1 MARNPLSDLAPN
13 DLEILD
19 NGIQFAEDQDRMEYL
34 WFHVRE
40 REDGREYDL
49 WRVVRLGLLRY
60 LPQEHRQEPGLPEK
74 MRAALVGLYGARR
87 ADYDLVEIK
96 AGIFNPPLGIL
107 QMFGAIGIA
116 ESREKAIQNADLGF
130 AAVRGV
136 IANFEQSRLVPLTV
150 QVAEW
155 LRRALAEFPHVLVV
169 IGHPQPRTGRRGMG
183 REGPGERDAGRQ
195 VVEDMLPP
203 QQGEMLCRA
212 LAAVQEEFLMVT
224 LASRVYQRDLARML
238 AGVASEASVPASMVS
253 GSEVISTGI
262 VLPVGL
268 MDALSRM
275 AGIGYGQSQGTAVS
289 DSVADSEVKSH
300 VEGHATTV
308 GHAVTDG
315 TAHTEGFATTSGSSV
330 TTSTVVTEGTAHTD
344 GKAHT
349 EGVAH
354 TTGVAHTSGSS
365 TSTSTTHVPLIQ
377 SSSHAVSQA
386 DPSNPPLTVAVGI
399 PAATESSGQATQ
411 EGTTM
416 TTPGAT
422 AHYGVNASA
431 QASAMIDGVGGAF
444 TVGGNLAITEPL
456 EDTVSKTKS
465 TTTSSQYTQ
474 PAGGELL
481 DKATVP
487 VDLAHR
493 IANGEDIGHIPPG
506 VEVSATTQRG
516 GHIVDTMTTTPAH
529 TITTTST
536 SSFSSTTTS
545 ESTTHSS
552 ADTVSTADTTSKS
565 VSHGVSYGSFSSTT
579 HSVADTVS
587 HAETRSW
594 ARTTSVADGVAI
606 GTTRAHGTSRSSGTA
621 VARSL
626 GTGASTG
633 ISMAV
638 APTFSLSRGYQ
649 WFNDVAAQFVQIL
662 RAQEELLRRATLDG
676 AFLTDVYLLTRTER
690 GAAVAEAAVRQAF
703 QGAGPLVVTPVQS
716 RVLRH
721 PAEQA
726 YIRRHALAFTPS
738 TRRERVAGALEVYR
752 DSTLLLPEQ
761 LAAYTT
767 PVLFEEGMSVTTQER
782 IPAFAFVPD
791 MPGDV
796 VLGHQFSTERGE
808 LTAAPLRMSP
818 DRFFHTVFAADTG
831 FGKTVAAERLVV
843 ETTLKWHF
851 RTVVLDFGAGWRR
864 LLNAPIPAGRVEV
877 WQLFPGALVPFRWN
891 PWQVGKRIQPERQ
904 YVATCEIFKNAGRM
918 GPRQL
923 GFMRRAARQLYLEY
937 GVLTS
942 DREVW
947 ADPNWNKVRDAD
959 EEEAINAARRERGLP
974 ERACVGEHLGDLE
987 GFERQALAVHRSK
1000 RVDMSA
1006 WVERL
1011 ASYRPELE
1019 KRRDQ
1024 ASLQSLEGVLLRLEP
1039 FTQGEMARMYGS
1051 GEDTLAVEDLGLL
1064 GPPDDPWGISILEG
1078 GAELDEYA
1086 KAAILGLVAWHLYND
1101 AVVRRRQNIGK
1112 SVPDPTLQIVFE
1124 EANKV
1129 LTGVETDASENQ
1141 TGGATT
1147 VELFQAM
1154 WRDGRKYRIFLHP
1167 VVQTVS
1173 ELPPGILSSCNNGFF
1188 SQTKNPKDRDL
1199 IMAHLAFSEKGFT
1212 DEDYKR
1218 FLSRMPAAM
1227 AIAKLGYSQDIVHT
1241 TPFLVRPL
1249 MVPAREPTDE
1259 EIYEA
1264 MRLMGK
1270 VR

>member
-1 MARNPLSDLAPN
+1 MSA
-13 DLEILD
+13 
-19 NGIQFAEDQDRMEYL
+19 NGGFGVSI
-34 WFHVRE
+34 
-40 REDGREYDL
+40 G
-49 WRVVRLGLLRY
+49 LGGS
-60 LPQEHRQEPGLPEK
+60 QE
-74 MRAALVGLYGARR
+74 GA
-87 ADYDLVEIK
+87 
-96 AGIFNPPLGIL
+96 
-107 QMFGAIGIA
+107 
-116 ESREKAIQNADLGF
+116 
-130 AAVRGV
+130 
-136 IANFEQSRLVPLTV
+136 
-150 QVAEW
+150 
-155 LRRALAEFPHVLVV
+155 
-169 IGHPQPRTGRRGMG
+169 
-183 REGPGERDAGRQ
+183 GPGIGTRFG
-195 VVEDMLPP
+195 L
-203 QQGEMLCRA
+203 GG
-212 LAAVQEEFLMVT
+212 
-224 LASRVYQRDLARML
+224 SRTFTE
-238 AGVASEASVPASMVS
+238 GTS
-253 GSEVISTGI
+253 STTGWN
-262 VLPVGL
+262 
-268 MDALSRM
+268 S
-275 AGIGYGQSQGTAVS
+275 S
-289 DSVADSEVKSH
+289 DSST
-300 VEGHATTV
+300 TTV
-308 GHAVTDG
+308 GSSHGETRS
-315 TAHTEGFATTSGSSV
+315 SGLSVGHSVSSSV
-330 TTSTVVTEGTAHTD
+330 GESTGTTVTPAHD
-344 GKAHT
+344 I
-349 EGVAH
+349 V
-354 TTGVAHTSGSS
+354 
-365 TSTSTTHVPLIQ
+365 STSTTY
-377 SSSHAVSQA
+377 
-386 DPSNPPLTVAVGI
+386 
-399 PAATESSGQATQ
+399 SG
-411 EGTTM
+411 
-416 TTPGAT
+416 
-422 AHYGVNASA
+422 
-431 QASAMIDGVGGAF
+431 
-444 TVGGNLAITEPL
+444 
-456 EDTVSKTKS
+456 
-465 TTTSSQYTQ
+465 
-474 PAGGELL
+474 
-481 DKATVP
+481 
-487 VDLAHR
+487 
-493 IANGEDIGHIPPG
+493 
-506 VEVSATTQRG
+506 
-516 GHIVDTMTTTPAH
+516 
-529 TITTTST
+529 
-536 SSFSSTTTS
+536 FSSTTTS
-545 ESTTHSS
+545 SSDTYSTAETHST
-552 ADTVSTADTTSKS
+552 ADTVSKADTTSKS

-587 HAETRSW
+587 HAETQSW
-594 ARTTSVADGVAI
+594 ARTHSVADGVAT
-606 GTTRAHGTSRSSGTA
+606 GTTRAHGTARTSGTA
-621 VARSL
+621 VARSTGLAHSAGL
-626 GTGASTG
+626 GLA
-633 ISMAV
+633 A
-638 APTFSLSRGYQ
+638 APSFALSRSYQ
-649 WFNDVAAQFVQIL
+649 WFNDQAAQLTQIL
-662 RAQEELLRRATLDG
+662 RAQEELLRQATLDG

-690 GAAVAEAAVRQAF
+690 GAAVAETAVRQAF

-721 PAEQA
+721 PKEQE

-738 TRRERVAGALEVYR
+738 TRRERVAGALEAYR
-752 DSTLLLPEQ
+752 DSTLLLPAQ
-761 LAAYTT
+761 LAAYVQ
-767 PVLFEEGMSVTTQER
+767 PVLFEEGLSITTQER

-796 VLGHQFSTERGE
+796 ILGHQFSTERGE
-808 LTAAPLRMSP
+808 LTAAPLRMSQ

-843 ETTLKWHF
+843 ETTRKWHF

-864 LLNAPIPAGRVEV
+864 LLNAPIEPGRVEV

-923 GFMRRAARQLYLEY
+923 GFMRRAARQLYLEC

-947 ADPNWNKVRDAD
+947 ADTRWNRVRDAD
-959 EEEAINAARRERGLP
+959 EEEAVNAARRERGLP
-974 ERACVGEHLGDLE
+974 EEARVGVHLEDLE

-1000 RVDMSA
+1000 RVDMTM

-1011 ASYRPELE
+1011 ASYKPELE

-1051 GEDTLAVEDLGLL
+1051 GEDTIAVENLGLL
-1064 GPPDDPWGISILEG
+1064 GPPDDPWGISVLEG

-1188 SQTKNPKDRDL
+1188 SQTKNPRDRDL

-1227 AIAKLGYSQDIVHT
+1227 AVAKLGYSQDIVHT

-1264 MRLMGK
+1264 MRMMGK

>member
-1 MARNPLSDLAPN
+1 
-13 DLEILD
+13 
-19 NGIQFAEDQDRMEYL
+19 
-34 WFHVRE
+34 
-40 REDGREYDL
+40 
-49 WRVVRLGLLRY
+49 
-60 LPQEHRQEPGLPEK
+60 
-74 MRAALVGLYGARR
+74 
-87 ADYDLVEIK
+87 
-96 AGIFNPPLGIL
+96 
-107 QMFGAIGIA
+107 
-116 ESREKAIQNADLGF
+116 
-130 AAVRGV
+130 
-136 IANFEQSRLVPLTV
+136 
-150 QVAEW
+150 
-155 LRRALAEFPHVLVV
+155 
-169 IGHPQPRTGRRGMG
+169 
-183 REGPGERDAGRQ
+183 
-195 VVEDMLPP
+195 
-203 QQGEMLCRA
+203 
-212 LAAVQEEFLMVT
+212 
-224 LASRVYQRDLARML
+224 
-238 AGVASEASVPASMVS
+238 
-253 GSEVISTGI
+253 
-262 VLPVGL
+262 
-268 MDALSRM
+268 
-275 AGIGYGQSQGTAVS
+275 
-289 DSVADSEVKSH
+289 
-300 VEGHATTV
+300 
-308 GHAVTDG
+308 
-315 TAHTEGFATTSGSSV
+315 
-330 TTSTVVTEGTAHTD
+330 
-344 GKAHT
+344 
-349 EGVAH
+349 
-354 TTGVAHTSGSS
+354 
-365 TSTSTTHVPLIQ
+365 
-377 SSSHAVSQA
+377 
-386 DPSNPPLTVAVGI
+386 
-399 PAATESSGQATQ
+399 
-411 EGTTM
+411 
-416 TTPGAT
+416 
-422 AHYGVNASA
+422 
-431 QASAMIDGVGGAF
+431 
-444 TVGGNLAITEPL
+444 
-456 EDTVSKTKS
+456 
-465 TTTSSQYTQ
+465 
-474 PAGGELL
+474 
-481 DKATVP
+481 
-487 VDLAHR
+487 
-493 IANGEDIGHIPPG
+493 
-506 VEVSATTQRG
+506 
-516 GHIVDTMTTTPAH
+516 MTTTPAH

-594 ARTTSVADGVAI
+594 ARTTSVADGVAT

>member
-1 MARNPLSDLAPN
+1 M
-13 DLEILD
+13 
-19 NGIQFAEDQDRMEYL
+19 
-34 WFHVRE
+34 
-40 REDGREYDL
+40 
-49 WRVVRLGLLRY
+49 
-60 LPQEHRQEPGLPEK
+60 
-74 MRAALVGLYGARR
+74 
-87 ADYDLVEIK
+87 
-96 AGIFNPPLGIL
+96 
-107 QMFGAIGIA
+107 
-116 ESREKAIQNADLGF
+116 
-130 AAVRGV
+130 
-136 IANFEQSRLVPLTV
+136 
-150 QVAEW
+150 
-155 LRRALAEFPHVLVV
+155 
-169 IGHPQPRTGRRGMG
+169 
-183 REGPGERDAGRQ
+183 
-195 VVEDMLPP
+195 
-203 QQGEMLCRA
+203 
-212 LAAVQEEFLMVT
+212 
-224 LASRVYQRDLARML
+224 
-238 AGVASEASVPASMVS
+238 
-253 GSEVISTGI
+253 
-262 VLPVGL
+262 
-268 MDALSRM
+268 
-275 AGIGYGQSQGTAVS
+275 
-289 DSVADSEVKSH
+289 
-300 VEGHATTV
+300 
-308 GHAVTDG
+308 
-315 TAHTEGFATTSGSSV
+315 
-330 TTSTVVTEGTAHTD
+330 
-344 GKAHT
+344 
-349 EGVAH
+349 
-354 TTGVAHTSGSS
+354 
-365 TSTSTTHVPLIQ
+365 
-377 SSSHAVSQA
+377 
-386 DPSNPPLTVAVGI
+386 
-399 PAATESSGQATQ
+399 
-411 EGTTM
+411 
-416 TTPGAT
+416 
-422 AHYGVNASA
+422 
-431 QASAMIDGVGGAF
+431 
-444 TVGGNLAITEPL
+444 
-456 EDTVSKTKS
+456 
-465 TTTSSQYTQ
+465 
-474 PAGGELL
+474 
-481 DKATVP
+481 
-487 VDLAHR
+487 
-493 IANGEDIGHIPPG
+493 
-506 VEVSATTQRG
+506 
-516 GHIVDTMTTTPAH
+516 
-529 TITTTST
+529 
-536 SSFSSTTTS
+536 
-545 ESTTHSS
+545 
-552 ADTVSTADTTSKS
+552 
-565 VSHGVSYGSFSSTT
+565 SYGSFSSTT
-579 HSVADTVS
+579 HSVADTTS
-587 HAETRSW
+587 HAETNSW
-594 ARTTSVADGVAI
+594 ARTNSVADGVAT
-606 GTTRAHGTSRSSGTA
+606 GTTRAHGTARTSGTA
-621 VARSL
+621 VARSTGLARSAGL
-626 GTGASTG
+626 GLSA
-633 ISMAV
+633 
-638 APTFSLSRGYQ
+638 APSFALTRAYQ
-649 WFNDVAAQFVQIL
+649 WFNDQAAQLTQIL
-662 RAQEELLRRATLDG
+662 RAQEELLRQATLDG

-690 GAAVAEAAVRQAF
+690 GAAVAETAVRQAF

-721 PAEQA
+721 PQEQA

-738 TRRERVAGALEVYR
+738 TRRERVAGALEAYR
-752 DSTLLLPEQ
+752 DSTLLLPAQ
-761 LAAYTT
+761 LAAYVQ
-767 PVLFEEGMSVTTQER
+767 PVLFEEGLSVTTQER

-796 VLGHQFSTERGE
+796 ILGHQYSTERGE
-808 LTAAPLRMSP
+808 LTAAPLRMSQ

-843 ETTLKWHF
+843 ETTRKWHF

-864 LLNAPIPAGRVEV
+864 LLNAPIEPGRVEV

-923 GFMRRAARQLYLEY
+923 GFMRRAARQLYLEC

-947 ADPNWNKVRDAD
+947 ADSNWNRVRDAD

-974 ERACVGEHLGDLE
+974 EQARIGVHLEDLE

-1000 RVDMSA
+1000 RVDMTM

-1011 ASYRPELE
+1011 ASYKPELE

-1051 GEDTLAVEDLGLL
+1051 GEDTIAVENLGLL
-1064 GPPDDPWGISILEG
+1064 GPPDDPWGISVLEG

-1101 AVVRRRQNIGK
+1101 AVVRRRQNIGR

-1227 AIAKLGYSQDIVHT
+1227 AVAKLGYSQDIVHT

-1264 MRLMGK
+1264 MRMMGK